1 MRLFLGVILLTSLP
15 LWAAPDQ
22 AAFDRDVKPIISKTC
37 TACHNASLLSG
48 GVNLTEFT
56 SAATVASNRAAW
68 EKILQKVRSG
78 EMPPKGI
85 PRPPKMD
92 AMVAYLEGEFDK
104 ADRNAKPDPGRVTVR
119 RLNRT
124 EYSNSV
130 RDILGVDFRAKDEEF
145 PTDDLGDGFDNVADV
160 LSISPLLLEKYVAA
174 AETIAA
180 RATGRVTLPK
190 PITSQYDS
198 NSHNLRRIGVDTIKA
213 THRLDFDADYDV
225 MIGMPGERSKDA
237 APVKLGFWMDGRLLQ
252 TVEVETK
259 PSNLVYF
266 SPFSETHFRI
276 FLPAGEHEF
285 TVAFLDDSYVKTLP
299 ENSYYSAKKNKF
311 PGSIT
316 FSGPFPTKVESASRK
331 RVFVCSPE
339 ENGCVARIV
348 TGLAHRFSRRSPTDK
363 EIRDLLKIAALARQN
378 GETAEGSVEV
388 ALEAILVSPNFLF
401 RIEHDP
407 NPTDGVTA
415 HKVSDLELA
424 TRLSYFLWSS
434 TPDEQLLRVAEQK
447 RLHEPG
453 VLDAQVKRML
463 NDPHSN
469 ALVDN
474 FVGQWLELRNLDSVK
489 PDQDKFLSWGPEL
502 KESMKMETKL
512 FVENILHENRPL
524 PEMLTARYTY
534 LNERL
539 AKFYGISGVTG
550 PDFRRVELTSD
561 QRGGILTQASVL
573 TVSSYPTRTSPTIRG
588 KYILNNVLGT
598 PPPPPPPDVPALDA
612 SKVGSEVSLRSQL
625 SEHRSN
631 PVCASCHSKMDVLGF
646 GLENYNG
653 IGKWRTMDGKFPI
666 DTSGTLP
673 GGKSFVTSREM
684 RAILAN
690 ETEEFARCVTEKMMI
705 YALGRGLQAYDR
717 PTVNGIIHKL
727 QPQQYPFQ
735 SLIYEIVHSL
745 PFQARRGELVTKRE
759 DPKLKETA
767 RR

>member
-1 MRLFLGVILLTSLP
+1 M
-15 LWAAPDQ
+15 
-22 AAFDRDVKPIISKTC
+22 
-37 TACHNASLLSG
+37 ACHNASLLSG

-85 PRPPKMD
+85 PRPPQPKMD

-104 ADRNAKPDPGRVTVR
+104 ADRNTKPDPGRVTVR

-145 PTDDLGDGFDNVADV
+145 PTDDLGEGFDNVADV

-198 NSHNLRRIGVDTIKA
+198 NSHNLQRIDVDTIKA

-225 MIGMPGERSKDA
+225 MIGMPGQRSQDA
-237 APVKLGFWMDGRLLQ
+237 APVKLGFWMDGKLLQ

-285 TVAFLDDSYVKTLP
+285 TVAFMDDSYVKTLP
-299 ENSYYSAKKNKF
+299 ESSYYSSKKNKF

-316 FSGPFPTKVESASRK
+316 FSGPFPTKVESVSRK
-331 RVFVCSPE
+331 RVFVCNPE

-348 TGLAHRFSRRSPTDK
+348 TGLAHRFHRRSPTDK
-363 EIRDLLKIAALARQN
+363 EIRDLMKIAALARQN

-401 RIEHDP
+401 RVEHDP
-407 NPTDGVTA
+407 NPTDGVTV

-434 TPDEQLLRVAEQK
+434 TPDEELLRVAEQK
-447 RLHEPG
+447 RLHEPA

-463 NDPHSN
+463 NDPHAN

-502 KESMKMETKL
+502 KEAMKTETKL

-534 LNERL
+534 LNDRL
-539 AKFYGISGVTG
+539 AKFYGIPGVTG
-550 PDFRRVELTSD
+550 PEFRRVELTTD

-588 KYILNNVLGT
+588 KYILNNILGT

-684 RAILAN
+684 RAILAD

-705 YALGRGLQAYDR
+705 YALGRGLQPYDR

-735 SLIYEIVHSL
+735 SVIYEIVHSL

-767 RR
+767 KR

>member
-1 MRLFLGVILLTSLP
+1 MILGVLLLANSL
-15 LWAAPDQ
+15 LGAPDP
-22 AAFDRDVKPIISKTC
+22 AAFDRDVKPIVSKTC
-37 TACHNASLLSG
+37 VACHNAGLQSG
-48 GVNLTEFT
+48 GVNLMEFT
-56 SAATVASNRAAW
+56 SAATVASNRPAW
-68 EKILQKVRSG
+68 EKVLQKVRAG
-78 EMPPKGI
+78 EMPPKGV
-85 PRPPKMD
+85 PRPPQPKMD
-92 AMVAYLEGEFDK
+92 AMVAYLQGEFDK

-130 RDILGVDFRAKDEEF
+130 RDILGVDFRAAEEEF
-145 PTDDLGDGFDNVADV
+145 PTDDLGEGFDNVADV

-174 AETIAA
+174 AESIAA
-180 RATGRVTLPK
+180 RATGHVTLPK
-190 PITSQYDS
+190 PITSLYDA
-198 NSHNLRRIGVDTIKA
+198 NSHNLERIDVDTIQA

-225 MIGMPGERSKDA
+225 QVGMPGERAKDA
-237 APVKLGFWMDGRLLQ
+237 APVKLGFWMDGELLQ
-252 TVEVETK
+252 QVEVETK
-259 PSNLVYF
+259 PSSLVYF
-266 SPFSETHFRI
+266 SPFSETHFRV
-276 FLPAGEHEF
+276 FLPAGEHLF
-285 TVAFLDDSYVKTLP
+285 RVAFMDDKYVATLP
-299 ENSYYSAKKNKF
+299 ENSYFSTKKNKY
-311 PGSIT
+311 PGSLT
-316 FSGPFPTKVESASRK
+316 FSGPFPTKHESASRK
-331 RVFVCSPE
+331 RLFICNPE
-339 ENGCVARIV
+339 ENGCTAKIV
-348 TGLAHRFSRRSPTDK
+348 TGLARRFYRRPATDA
-363 EIRDLLKIAALARQN
+363 EIAQVMKIAALARKN

-401 RIEHDP
+401 RVEHDP
-407 NPTDGVTA
+407 NPTDSVA
-415 HKVSDLELA
+415 VHKVSDLELA

-434 TPDEQLLRVAEQK
+434 TPDDELLRVAEQHK
-447 RLHEPG
+447 LHEPA

-463 NDPHSN
+463 SDPHSN

-474 FVGQWLELRNLDSVK
+474 FVGQWLELRNLDAVR

-512 FVENILHENRPL
+512 FVENILRENRPL
-524 PEMLTARYTY
+524 PEMLTARYSY

-550 PDFRRVELTSD
+550 PEFRRVDLKGDE
-561 QRGGILTQASVL
+561 RGGILTQASVL

-653 IGKWRTMDGKFPI
+653 IGKWRMMDGKFPI

-673 GGKSFVTSREM
+673 GGKSFVTAQEM
-684 RAILAN
+684 RGILAGQ
-690 ETEEFARCVTEKMMI
+690 TQEFARCVTEKMMI

-717 PTVNGIIHKL
+717 PTVNAIIGKL
-727 QPQQYPFQ
+727 RPEQYPFQ
-735 SLIYEIVHSL
+735 SLIYEIVRSL
-745 PFQARRGELVTKRE
+745 PFQSRRGEFVTQRE
-759 DPKLKETA
+759 EPKTKETA
-767 RR
+767 SR